1 MKEDIEFP
9 KVERVGVCAIPQE
22 SDGKTYWK
30 VQVIN
35 MLDKPITNV
44 LVAAKGYGKKES
56 KEVATSELR
65 HYFEEIPSKSLKS
78 VEVIPDDL
86 VGLSNQYW
94 VSFYIDSEIFD
105 KKFIFLPETLIEKNL
120 THIPIIDQLGILII

>member
-9 KVERVGVCAIPQE
+9 KVERVGICAIPEE
-22 SDGKTYWK
+22 SDGHIFWK

-35 MLDKPITNV
+35 MLDKPISNV
-44 LVAAKGYGKKES
+44 LVATKGYGKRAAE
-56 KEVATSELR
+56 EVATSELR
-65 HYFEEIPSKSLKS
+65 HYFEEIQPLSLKS

-94 VSFYIDSEIFD
+94 VSFYIDGKIFD
-105 KKFIFLPETLIEKNL
+105 KKFIFLPETLIEQNL
-120 THIPIIDQLGILII
+120 THVPIIDKRGILII